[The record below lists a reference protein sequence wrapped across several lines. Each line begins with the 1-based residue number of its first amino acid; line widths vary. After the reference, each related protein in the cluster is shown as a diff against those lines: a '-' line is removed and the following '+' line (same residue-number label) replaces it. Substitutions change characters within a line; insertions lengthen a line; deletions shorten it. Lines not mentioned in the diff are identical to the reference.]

1 MPDDTD
7 RELIARVIGG
17 GTDGKLAFRELYD
30 RHQRQVYTTCYRL
43 LGDAHRAADATQEA
57 FLAVLRGLP
66 GFGFQS
72 SFRTWLFQVSK
83 NAALQQLRKASSRMH
98 LSLDEPGDRHGGEGG
113 KHGRGRRGDAH
124 EAVDSDSPAQIE
136 TVIAAEFGDDLQKAL
151 TRLKPQHGEILS
163 LRYFGDL
170 SYEALAKVLGCSIG
184 TVKSRISRAHRAL
197 RPLLLELMKR
207 HDLPAPDDDPA

>member
-1 MPDDTD
+1 MPDGTD
-7 RELIARVIGG
+7 RSLIGRVIGG

-98 LSLDEPGDRHGGEGG
+98 LSLDEPSDRHGDEGG
-113 KHGRGRRGDAH
+113 GRRGDAH
-124 EAVDSDSPAQIE
+124 EAVDTRSPAQIE
-136 TVIAAEFGDDLQKAL
+136 TVAASEFGDDLQKAL
-151 TRLKPQHGEILS
+151 TRLKPQHREILS
-163 LRYFGDL
+163 LRYFGGL
-170 SYEALAKVLGCSIG
+170 SYEALAEILECSIG
-184 TVKSRISRAHRAL
+184 TVKSRLSRAHGAFK
-197 RPLLLELMKR
+197 PLLVELVKR
-207 HDLPAPDDDPA
+207 HDWPTPGGSFGSVE

>member
-7 RELIARVIGG
+7 RALIARVIGG
-17 GTDGKLAFRELYD
+17 GTDGKLAFKELYD

-72 SFRTWLFQVSK
+72 SFRTWLFQVAK
-83 NAALQQLRKASSRMH
+83 NAALQQRRKASSRMH
-98 LSLDEPGDRHGGEGG
+98 LSLDEPSGGQDGEG
-113 KHGRGRRGDAH
+113 GRRGDAH
-124 EAVDSDSPAQIE
+124 EAVDTDSPAQIE
-136 TVIAAEFGDDLQKAL
+136 TVIASEFGDDLQRAL
-151 TRLKPQHGEILS
+151 NRLKPQHSEILS
-163 LRYFGDL
+163 LRYFGGL
-170 SYEALAKVLGCSIG
+170 SYEALAEILECSIG

-207 HDLPAPDDDPA
+207 HDLPTPEGAEDPAG